1 MTPSWA
7 RTPQNLLK
15 HSQLARVSLSP
26 CHPFDFDKTFPWTRK
41 HHSLAFFGPHQAV
54 WTLQVLRL
62 IFRPSRNLCLLCGP
76 PTSKDCIRRGF
87 LLFFCRRHVFE
98 SVWMWGKVHFRAD
111 IPSLCLC
118 SQRCLLST
126 SLFPFSSAEKQI
138 LGPLHFW
145 KNTFFWGAFDKWN
158 QNPLLKLVLS
168 SVKPFTT
175 SVGLKN
181 ASVRF
186 FRVEKR

>member
-1 MTPSWA
+1 MPSLWLWQNFSVDEKTSFFGIFWA
-7 RTPQNLLK
+7 SP
-15 HSQLARVSLSP
+15 SSLSVASVNA
-26 CHPFDFDKTFPWTRK
+26 DFPTQQKSLPALWSVYFKGLHYERFP
-41 HHSLAFFGPHQAV
+41 LV
-54 WTLQVLRL
+54 
-62 IFRPSRNLCLLCGP
+62 
-76 PTSKDCIRRGF
+76 
-87 LLFFCRRHVFE
+87 FCRRHVFE

-111 IPSLCLC
+111 IPSLCLR

-138 LGPLHFW
+138 LGPFLHFW

-158 QNPLLKLVLS
+158 QNPLLKLLLS

-175 SVGLKN
+175 SVSLKN